1 VSDVQIHDGW
11 DVLGLLV
18 LIGIAVALAWSVLR

>member
-1 VSDVQIHDGW
+1 MSGVQIHDGW

-18 LIGIAVALAWSVLR
+18 IAAIVVLLVWSVLR